1 MKKMS
6 KIILLL
12 FATFVAI
19 GVVSCSGDSPSLQ
32 NSRDTFAQTFEGMK
46 GNYIGHYQ
54 TPFNT
59 TQNIKYSID
68 KNAKVSF
75 SSVPIEQVLY
85 KLCGNDYQQVRLND
99 VGLSFTSPIDSVGY
113 NSGYI
118 AFKTANDLTT
128 NRVDFSFT
136 DQGGMTHE
144 GYMLVTIKGLYNPL
158 QKIIDTNFIVTDL
171 ILDNSDYTSTLCPI
185 ENVFVVEQT
194 SGI

>member
-1 MKKMS
+1 MKQIA
-6 KIILLL
+6 KITLLL

-19 GVVSCSGDSPSLQ
+19 GVVSCSGDTPSLK
-32 NSRDTFAQTFEGMK
+32 NSRDSFAQAFEGMK
-46 GNYIGHYQ
+46 GNYIGHYK

-59 TQNIKYSID
+59 TQNVKYSID
-68 KNAKVSF
+68 KNATVSF

-85 KLCGNDYQQVRLND
+85 KLCGDDYQQVRLND
-99 VGLSFTSPIDSVGY
+99 VGLSFASPIDSVGY
-113 NSGYI
+113 NSGYL

-128 NRVDFSFT
+128 NRVDFSFI
-136 DQGGMTHE
+136 DQGGVTHE
-144 GYMLVTIKGLYNPL
+144 GYMLVTIKGLFNPL

-185 ENVFVVEQT
+185 ENVFEVEQT

>member
-1 MKKMS
+1 M
-6 KIILLL
+6 LLL

-46 GNYIGHYQ
+46 GNYIGYYQ

-59 TQNIKYSID
+59 TQNIKYCID

-75 SSVPIEQVLY
+75 TSVPMEQVLY
-85 KLCGNDYQQVRLND
+85 KLCGNDYQQVILND

-113 NSGYI
+113 NSGYL
-118 AFKTANDLTT
+118 AFKTVNDLTT

-136 DQGGMTHE
+136 DQGGVTHE
-144 GYMLVTIKGLYNPL
+144 GYMLVTIKGLFNPL
-158 QKIIDTNFIVTDL
+158 HKIIDTNFIVTDL
-171 ILDNSDYTSTLCPI
+171 ILDNTDYTSILCPI
-185 ENVFVVEQT
+185 ENVFEVEQT